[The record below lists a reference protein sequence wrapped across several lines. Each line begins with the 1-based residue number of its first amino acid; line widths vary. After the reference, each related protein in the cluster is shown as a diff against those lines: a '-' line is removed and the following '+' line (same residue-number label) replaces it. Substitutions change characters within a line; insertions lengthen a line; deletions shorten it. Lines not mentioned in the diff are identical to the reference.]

1 MIEQLP
7 TPIIFGHRGA
17 SNYAPENTLAAFEL
31 AARQGAP
38 AIELDAMLSADD
50 AVVVIHDATV
60 DRTTDGHG
68 KVSEM
73 PLATLK
79 KLDAGSS
86 FDIAFRG
93 EPIPTLDEVFESLG
107 DRIYINVELKNYA
120 TPLDTLPAKVAEI
133 VRRHSLEK
141 GVLFSSFN
149 PIALVRIRR
158 LLPGCPIGLLALPG
172 SSGAWAR
179 SWVGRLLHYQAI
191 HPEAGDATPALIQ
204 AAHQRGQR
212 VNVWTVDQEAQI
224 RQLIL
229 QGVDGIITNDPPLAL
244 SVVALQHK

>member
-1 MIEQLP
+1 MIDQLS
-7 TPIIFGHRGA
+7 TPVIYAHRGS

-60 DRTTDGHG
+60 ERTTNGHG
-68 KVSEM
+68 KVREL
-73 PLATLK
+73 PLAALK

-86 FDIAFRG
+86 FDFAFRG
-93 EPIPTLDEVFESLG
+93 EPIPTLDEVFETLG
-107 DRIYINVELKNYA
+107 ERVLINVELKNYA
-120 TPLDTLPAKVAEI
+120 TPFDLLPTRVAEV
-133 VRRHSLEK
+133 VRRHHREK
-141 GVLFSSFN
+141 EVLFSSFN

-158 LLPGCPIGLLALPG
+158 LLSECPIGLLALPG

-179 SWVGRLLHYQAI
+179 SWIGRLLHYQAL
-191 HPEAGDATPALIQ
+191 HPEVNDATPELIQ
-204 AAHQRGQR
+204 AAHQRNHQ

-224 RQLIL
+224 KQLIL
-229 QGVDGIITNDPPLAL
+229 RGVDGIITNDPPLAL
-244 SVVALQHK
+244 RMLATQHP